1 MDEASKTLSLLSERE
16 LSALQGKGLD
26 IGAGRDPVRPDVRRF
41 DVEHG
46 DANCITQ
53 VIREL
58 ESFDYVF
65 SSHCLE
71 HMRDPIAALEDWWK
85 LVKPGGALFV
95 IVPDE
100 DLYEQGYWPSI
111 FNSDHK
117 STFTISKQTS
127 WSPVSRNLLELMGNL
142 PGVDRVSVRLQ
153 DHGYRRKYLTAAV
166 WPRGMAAYAGK
177 VRSRVRRLVPPAL
190 GVLETIY
197 SALRL
202 PIDQTQGTAVAQAL
216 AVAFKASRGS
226 EFVPEPLH

>member
-1 MDEASKTLSLLSERE
+1 MREATKTLSLLSEQE
-16 LSALQGKGLD
+16 LGVLQGKGLD
-26 IGAGRDPVRPDVRRF
+26 IGCGNDPVRPDVRRF
-41 DVEHG
+41 DVEDG
-46 DANCITQ
+46 DANCVTQ

-71 HMRDPIAALEDWWK
+71 HMHDPIAALHDWWK

-127 WSPVSRNLLELMGNL
+127 WSPVSRNLLELVHNL
-142 PGVDRVSVRLQ
+142 PNVERVNVRLQ
-153 DHGYRRKYLTAAV
+153 DDGYRRKYLTAAV
-166 WPRGMAAYAGK
+166 WPRGIAGYAGK

-190 GVLETIY
+190 GLLESIY

-202 PIDQTQGTAVAQAL
+202 PIDQTQDAAVAQSI
-216 AVAFKASRGS
+216 AVVFKGR
-226 EFVPEPLH
+226 

>member
-1 MDEASKTLSLLSERE
+1 MDEATKTLSLLSERE

-46 DANCITQ
+46 DANCVTQ

-127 WSPVSRNLLELMGNL
+127 WSPVSRNLLDLMDNL
-142 PGVDRVSVRLQ
+142 PNVERVSVRLQ
-153 DHGYRRKYLTAAV
+153 DDGYRRKYLTAAV

-190 GVLETIY
+190 GLLETIY

-202 PIDQTQGTAVAQAL
+202 PIDQTQGTAVAQTL
-216 AVAFKASRGS
+216 AVAFKSSRGS
-226 EFVPEPLH
+226 TFVPEPLH

>member
-1 MDEASKTLSLLSERE
+1 MSEQE
-16 LSALQGKGLD
+16 LSVLQGKGLD
-26 IGAGRDPVRPDVRRF
+26 IGCGNDPVRPDVRRF

-46 DANCITQ
+46 DANCVTQ

-71 HMRDPIAALEDWWK
+71 HMRDPIAALDDWWK

-127 WSPVSRNLLELMGNL
+127 WSPVSRNLLDLVHNL
-142 PGVDRVSVRLQ
+142 PNVERVNVRLQ
-153 DHGYRRKYLTAAV
+153 DDGYRRKYLTAAV
-166 WPRGMAAYAGK
+166 WSRGIAVYAGK

-190 GVLETIY
+190 GLLESIY

-202 PIDQTQGTAVAQAL
+202 PIDQTQDAAVAQSI
-216 AVAFKASRGS
+216 AVVFKTPR
-226 EFVPEPLH
+226 ERTNVPEPLH